1 MEHPLNLWEEME
13 MKQLQNFQDWGG
25 IFNQGYQ
32 CCKCGEGAHK
42 ECLSRVALCGKAST
56 SESGSFRTQ
65 DQTHS
70 RRVDPGLP
78 KMLAIRNYHGVPS
91 PMCGPAL
98 NITAGDIIE
107 LIRADLHSTW
117 WQGKVL
123 TTREVGFFPSD
134 AVKPCPCAKPID
146 YSPQPWFAGRMQR
159 LEAEAEL
166 VNRKNST
173 YLVRHRGH
181 DSNEYAI
188 SINLMSSAR
197 VEAVDRSAAEERLM
211 RSECSLQNT
220 PTSCDLLVLSD
231 TRSQSSKPAV
241 PVGPK

>member
-1 MEHPLNLWEEME
+1 MHTFDRITPCSTCKMLLR
-13 MKQLQNFQDWGG
+13 G

-56 SESGSFRTQ
+56 SDSGSFRTQ
-65 DQTHS
+65 DRTHIG
-70 RRVDPGLP
+70 RADPGLP

-91 PMCGPAL
+91 PMYGPAL
-98 NITAGDIIE
+98 NITEGDIIE

-188 SINLMSSAR
+188 SIKFNNDVKHIKILAR
-197 VEAVDRSAAEERLM
+197 DSYFQIAENRSF
-211 RSECSLQNT
+211 RSILACKTKKKCHL
-220 PTSCDLLVLSD
+220 
-231 TRSQSSKPAV
+231 
-241 PVGPK
+241 